1 MSKQINTGRVSL
13 DVREQKK
20 VPKPGVKLKSNG
32 HVDVEY
38 MRNKEG
44 QLVKGIFRYHEL
56 PGGALEFPFRK
67 YKGDPV
73 DMYNLV
79 DGGVYSLPLSVAKHL
94 NTNCAYKVYD
104 YVQGDTDLIGGAAGV
119 AATGQ
124 VDKSG
129 KVMKVVSEIRRTSF
143 QSLEFSD
150 DIEFKDSPEL
160 VTVENT

>member
-1 MSKQINTGRVSL
+1 MSKQIVNTGRVSL

-38 MRNKEG
+38 MRAKEN

-79 DGGVYSLPLSVAKHL
+79 DGGVYSLPLAVAKHL
-94 NTNCAYKVYD
+94 NSNCAYKVYD
-104 YVQGDTDLIGGAAGV
+104 YVKGDTEMIGGSSNMSGN
-119 AATGQ
+119 
-124 VDKSG
+124 VDNSG
-129 KVMKVVSEIRRTSF
+129 KVMRVTSEIRRTSF

-150 DIEFKDSPEL
+150 DVDITDGPKLSVVE
-160 VTVENT
+160 TV